1 MLWFTVHGWSPS
13 LISNIT
19 EGTNSEFVL
28 SKKSFSYCI
37 VTFRCISLFYG
48 MFFEEVQS
56 AFFDFN
62 SKQLSLQFHELVVVK
77 PKPDFGGNS
86 GGGGKIWG
94 GAAV

>member
-1 MLWFTVHGWSPS
+1 
-13 LISNIT
+13 
-19 EGTNSEFVL
+19 
-28 SKKSFSYCI
+28 
-37 VTFRCISLFYG
+37 